1 MLYPDEGLTTTELA
15 DWILHIYTYIHVY
28 IYFCTRLNVGTVT
41 HCCAEVGIET
51 KQKTKTKNREG
62 EKTHAE
68 NKQHLKKTFDSR
80 N

>member
-1 MLYPDEGLTTTELA
+1 MKVVTSSFNHSL
-15 DWILHIYTYIHVY
+15 LHSPIIYIHVY